1 MTNTAANA
9 PVLLDIK
16 WDIAGKKEAFE
27 AALPDRPIVLLD
39 EARAQNLA
47 LEDVRYAVVWQ
58 PEPGLFANLPSLEV
72 IFSLGAGVDH
82 VVRDPQLP
90 DLPLVRFVDPD
101 LTGRMVEWVVLQV
114 LMHLRRQRTYDRQ
127 QRERDWHEVLQPAAH
142 HFRVGIMGLGTL
154 GQACAK
160 VLLALGFQVNGWA
173 RSSKQM
179 NGVTSFAGRKEL
191 DGFLSQTDILV
202 NLLPLTDDTRGIL
215 ARPLLEKL
223 ARNGPFGAPILINA
237 GRGGSQI
244 EADIVSCLQD
254 GTLFGVSL
262 DVFET
267 EPLPK
272 ESPLWGFDNAIIT
285 PHMAAV
291 SDPAALARH
300 VATQITRYENGQP
313 LEHLVDRSRGY

>member
-1 MTNTAANA
+1 MIKANEHP

-16 WDIAGKKEAFE
+16 WDIVGKKEAFE
-27 AALPDRPIVLLD
+27 AALPDRAIVLLD
-39 EARAQNLA
+39 EARAQNAPLN
-47 LEDVRYAVVWQ
+47 DVRYAVVWQ
-58 PEPGLFANLPSLEV
+58 PEPGLFASLPALEV

-90 DLPLVRFVDPD
+90 DLPLVRFVDSD

-114 LMHLRRQRTYDRQ
+114 LLHLRRQRTYDRQ
-127 QRERDWHEVLQPAAH
+127 QRERNWHEVPQPAAH
-142 HFRVGIMGLGTL
+142 QFRVGIMGLGTL

-160 VLLALGFQVNGWA
+160 VLAALGFQVNGWA
-173 RSSKQM
+173 RSAKTM
-179 NGVTSFAGRKEL
+179 DGVTSFAGQDQL
-191 DGFLSQTDILV
+191 DGFLSHTDILV
-202 NLLPLTDDTRGIL
+202 NLLPLTEDTRGIL
-215 ARPLLEKL
+215 SRPLLEKL
-223 ARNGPFGAPILINA
+223 ARNGPFKAPVLINA
-237 GRGGSQI
+237 GRGGSQV

-254 GTLFGVSL
+254 GTLFGASL

-272 ESPLWGFDNAIIT
+272 ESPLWGFDNVIIT

-300 VATQITRYENGQP
+300 VAKQISRYENGQP
-313 LEHLVDRSRGY
+313 LEHVVDRSRGY